1 MLRGGVNV
9 TSSRGWACSRARMRQ
24 QAGEFV
30 IHRRIRGMLIGLIAA
45 ASLVASPM
53 VAAASTSTS
62 TTTSTSTSP
71 ADLGIHDLGDDMRF
85 VAGVD
90 PVADAAATA
99 ELSKSARGAAP
110 MNHLVYVSVANVMT
124 ANTEGEV
131 SASSLSEANVRAA
144 IQQLSDYW
152 SGETG
157 GAITFSLAGY
167 DTVSYGESQCDPEDI
182 ASRQRNRAF
191 DGFFAHDNWV
201 GSNKHLLTLTQE
213 TTACNTQAF
222 GTVGGRGGEIFD
234 ATGLGTR
241 IGIPV
246 LFHEFGHNLGF
257 GHADVTMCTNGFVD
271 GNISTFAYASTVC
284 PTEEYGDVLDIM
296 GFTVDNSTP
305 HLSAIEKI
313 QFGYFEGSYLNVAG
327 TVPSTT
333 LVSSMNAA
341 SGVRALRIAD
351 PISGQIYVVEYRTA
365 DGLDAVSPDFSGAQS
380 SYINYANGSRLYH
393 YDGSPATGS
402 VRIMR
407 EIPFT
412 DKGYA
417 GERNYTETTVLA
429 TGLAAGKT
437 NPAFRHPR
445 LDAGESF
452 TSSGRGFTVTVN
464 TANPAVGAEIAIT
477 YPGHIVTSTTLVK
490 SKSTQTYGS
499 KKRVALGAHV
509 FAADGTVPAGSV
521 TFFDGSK
528 AVKTVAVKADGSASF
543 TLPATTKA
551 GRHSYSARYAATEF
565 YTASAS
571 PAVVAKVKKAKSTTT
586 FSIVKKKISVDSRA
600 KLKVRVKVAGVSRPA
615 GTLVVSVNGKKLKS
629 YKLTAGKKGKLTV
642 TLPKIA
648 KSGTKRIT
656 VKYTGSQGIAADT
669 SIRRT
674 LTVVR

>member
-1 MLRGGVNV
+1 
-9 TSSRGWACSRARMRQ
+9 MRQ
-24 QAGEFV
+24 KAGEFV
-30 IHRRIRGMLIGLIAA
+30 IHRRIRGVLVGLVAA

-53 VAAASTSTS
+53 VAGAS
-62 TTTSTSTSP
+62 TTTTTQ

-90 PVADAAATA
+90 LAADAADTA
-99 ELSKSARGAAP
+99 ELSKSARAAATI
-110 MNHLVYVSVANVMT
+110 NHLVYVSVANVMT

-131 SASSLSEANVRAA
+131 SASALSEDSVRAA

-157 GAITFSLAGY
+157 GAVTFSLGGY

-191 DGFFAHDNWV
+191 NGFFARDNWV

-213 TTACNTQAF
+213 TTACDTQAF

-234 ATGLGTR
+234 AAGLGTR

-246 LFHEFGHNLGF
+246 LLHEFGHNLGF
-257 GHADVTMCTNGFVD
+257 GHADVTMCTNGSVD
-271 GNISTFAYASTVC
+271 GSISNFTYQSAVC

-333 LVSSMNAA
+333 LVSSMSAA

-365 DGLDAVSPDFSGAQS
+365 DGLDAASPDFSGAPS
-380 SYINYANGSRLYH
+380 SFINYANGSRLYH

-407 EIPFT
+407 ELPFG

-429 TGLAAGKT
+429 TGLASDKT
-437 NPAFRHPR
+437 NPAYRHPR
-445 LDAGESF
+445 LDAGETF

-464 TANPAVGAEIAIT
+464 SANPGTGAEISIG
-477 YPGHIVTSTTLVK
+477 YPSHVATSLTL
-490 SKSTQTYGS
+490 SKSTSTQRYGS
-499 KKRVALGAHV
+499 KKRVVLNALV
-509 FAADGTVPAGSV
+509 VAADGSVPGGAV

-528 AVKTVAVKADGSASF
+528 AVKTVNVKANGSASF
-543 TLPATTKA
+543 TLPSTTTT
-551 GRHSYSARYAATEF
+551 GRHSYSAQYAATDF
-565 YTASAS
+565 YTGSSSSA
-571 PAVVAKVKKAKSTTT
+571 VAANVKKANAVTT
-586 FSIVKKKISVDSRA
+586 FSIVKKKISTSARA
-600 KLKVRVKVAGVSRPA
+600 KLKIRVKVSGVAKPT

-629 YKLTAGKKGKLTV
+629 YKLSASKKGKLTV
-642 TLPKIA
+642 TLPKIK

-656 VKYTGSQGIAADT
+656 VTYKGTTNIAADK

-674 LTVVR
+674 LKVVR